1 VRIKAQ
7 QRGTLL
13 IESGKQSAGLL
24 WPTNV
29 YSSIVFG
36 KVGVLSKAP
45 LYSGES
51 LGIFELSDNDGAV
64 TTNL

>member
-1 VRIKAQ
+1 MRSKAQ
-7 QRGTLL
+7 QRATLL
-13 IESGKQSAGLL
+13 VVSGKQRAGLR

-29 YSSIVFG
+29 YSNIVFG

-51 LGIFELSDNDGAV
+51 LGILELSGRDGAV
-64 TTNL
+64 KTKL

>member
-7 QRGTLL
+7 QWGTLL
-13 IESGKQSAGLL
+13 FESGKQSAGLL

-29 YSSIVFG
+29 YSNIGFG

-45 LYSGES
+45 LYSSES
-51 LGIFELSDNDGAV
+51 LGILELSDHDGAV
-64 TTNL
+64 TTKL